1 MQSAELVIE
10 CVYPSSRLVV
20 LVSRLMRSLRAQA
33 CKVVAAGRE
42 APSLESVRKRSSR
55 MLGTQVTRDT
65 TRVLGVSSDR
75 GSGVFVL
82 HSFIEAECFGR
93 RNAQIVPWV
102 GRSLAE
108 P

>member
-20 LVSRLMRSLRAQA
+20 LVSKLMRSLRAQA

-42 APSLESVRKRSSR
+42 APGLESVRKRSSR
-55 MLGTQVTRDT
+55 MLGTQVKRDT

-75 GSGVFVL
+75 GSGVFFLNIRLSRLSVL
-82 HSFIEAECFGR
+82 VEETLRLFRGLVDH
-93 RNAQIVPWV
+93 
-102 GRSLAE
+102 
-108 P
+108 